1 MLKIFR
7 SHQGQLKELSVN
19 EVEAGAWLQLIQPTE
34 EELARVVALT
44 GTPLELLRPALD
56 VDERSRTELEE
67 ENILIITNVPIM
79 RGVNSYDT
87 LPLGIIICRGYFITV
102 CSEPN
107 PVLEGFGVLQSHTF
121 HTAKKTR
128 LLFQILF
135 RSAELYLKYL
145 TAINRR
151 TDEIESKLRR
161 SMKNE
166 ELFELLELHKGLTYF
181 HAALR
186 ANGSVM
192 ERLFR
197 LRRNNQIEHL
207 IKMYEEDEDLLED
220 VIIENKQ
227 AIEMVEMYSN
237 ILNGMM
243 DTFASI
249 ISNNLN
255 IVMKFLASMT
265 ILIALPTMV
274 SSFMGM
280 NVDVPFGENNGFVI
294 ALTASCFL
302 TVIGAFVLWKKGM
315 L

>member
-1 MLKIFR
+1 MLKILR
-7 SHQGQLKELSVN
+7 SHQGQLVELGVD
-19 EVEAGAWLQLIQPTE
+19 EVETGAWFQLIQPTE
-34 EELARVVALT
+34 AELEQVELITRA
-44 GTPLELLRPALD
+44 PMELLRPALD
-56 VDERSRTELEE
+56 VDERSRTEMDE

-79 RGVNSYDT
+79 RQRDRYDT
-87 LPLGIIICRGYFITV
+87 LPLGIVICRDYFITV
-102 CSEPN
+102 C
-107 PVLEGFGVLQSHTF
+107 LEQNRILDEFGVRQARLF

-128 LLFQILF
+128 FLFQLLFK
-135 RSAELYLKYL
+135 SADLYLKYL

-181 HAALR
+181 HAALK
-186 ANGSVM
+186 ANGTVM

-197 LRRNNQIEHL
+197 LRRTNQVEHL

-227 AIEMVEMYSN
+227 AIEMVEMYSD

-243 DTFASI
+243 DAFASI

-255 IVMKFLASMT
+255 MVMKFLASMT

-280 NVDVPFGENNGFVI
+280 NVDVPFGSDNGFAI
-294 ALTASCFL
+294 AVSFSLLLTAL
-302 TVIGAFVLWKKGM
+302 GAFLLWKKGM
-315 L
+315 F